1 MATVRPATSHD
12 AALIARVT
20 RDAWA
25 GSVPADSSAHQEDEA
40 RVMADLQG
48 GGGLLLEEAGRTIGS
63 VRWHAGHGLW
73 EVCRLGVLPEFRQ
86 HGHARRLMHEVEAL
100 AIASGVREMRLAVR
114 SDASVKLVQFY
125 QHLGYAIDPTLI
137 YSHANPLNPR
147 PIVMRKALLT
157 HAGRSVARG
166 THGMGA

>member
-1 MATVRPATSHD
+1 MATVRHATSHD

-25 GSVPADSSAHQEDEA
+25 GTVPADSSAHQEDED
-40 RVMADLQG
+40 RVLADLQG
-48 GGGLLLEEAGRTIGS
+48 GGGLLLEHAGETIGS
-63 VRWHAGHGLW
+63 IRWHAGEGLW
-73 EVCRLGVLPEFRQ
+73 EVCRLGVLPHHRQ
-86 HGHARRLMHEVEAL
+86 LGHATRLMHEVEAL

-125 QHLGYAIDPTLI
+125 QHLGYAIDPTLV

-147 PIVMRKALLT
+147 PIVMRKGLLA
-157 HAGRSVARG
+157 HAGRGVPRG
-166 THGMGA
+166 AHGVGA